1 MRRACGGLVAI
12 LLSCCGS
19 PALADDSTAALGAGG
34 IVFTKATQLRMAS
47 EDLAISPAA
56 VRIRYVFANDSGRDI
71 DTLVA
76 FPLPDIDT
84 WNFYETGMGETTGDP
99 VNFVG
104 FKATADGKP
113 VPVKVEQRAIYKGKD
128 VTALIQ
134 SAGVPVNVISDQ
146 NFQKLDALP
155 AAKKRLLEHGGI
167 AEADAPDQE
176 HPKWIVRTRFYWQQ
190 HFPAHGSVTIEHS
203 YKPVTGQAFFSP
215 IEANAVAGG
224 ADDYWKKRYC
234 MDAGTVARLKAM
246 TGTAQKHP
254 DKNSGMLEAYST
266 DFILK
271 TANNWQ
277 GGIGKFHLVIDKLK
291 PTNVLSLCWDGT
303 LKKTGPRTFVF
314 DAADFHPQ
322 QDLAFVVLEQ

>member
-1 MRRACGGLVAI
+1 MRSACGGFVAI
-12 LLSCCGS
+12 LLSCGAL

-34 IVFTKATQLRMAS
+34 IVLTTATQLRMTS
-47 EDLAISPAA
+47 EDLAISPDA
-56 VRIRYVFANDSGRDI
+56 VHIHYVFANDSGKDI

-84 WNFYETGMGETTGDP
+84 WNFYESAMGETTSDP

-113 VPVKVEQRAIYKGKD
+113 VPVKVEQRAIYRGRD
-128 VTALIQ
+128 VTAVLQ
-134 SAGVPVNVISDQ
+134 SVGVPVNVIPDE
-146 NFQKLDALP
+146 NFRKFDALP
-155 AAKKRLLEHGGI
+155 AAKKRLLEHAGI
-167 AEADAPDQE
+167 AEADSPDQE

-215 IEANAVAGG
+215 IEANAVPGS

-234 MDAGTVARLKAM
+234 MDAGTVAKLKTM
-246 TGTAQKHP
+246 TGAAQKHV

-291 PTNVLSLCWDGT
+291 PTKVLSLCWNGT
-303 LKKTGPRTFVF
+303 LKKTGPTTFAF

-322 QDLAFVVLEQ
+322 QDLAFVVLE

>member
-1 MRRACGGLVAI
+1 MHRTRGALIAALVSCWAI
-12 LLSCCGS
+12 
-19 PALADDSTAALGAGG
+19 PAAADDSTAALGAGG
-34 IVFTKATQLRMAS
+34 IVLTKAAQLRMAS
-47 EDLAISPAA
+47 EDLTISPDA
-56 VRIRYVFANDSGRDI
+56 VRIRYVFANDSAKAI

-84 WNFYETGMGETTGDP
+84 WNFYESPLGETTSDP

-104 FKATADGKP
+104 FNATAEGKP
-113 VPVKVEQRAIYKGKD
+113 VPVKVEQRAIYRGKD

-134 SAGVPVNVISDQ
+134 SVGVPVNVILNQ
-146 NFQKLDALP
+146 NFRKLDALP
-155 AAKKRLLEHGGI
+155 AANKRLLERAGI

-203 YKPVTGQAFFSP
+203 YKPVTGQAFFSA
-215 IEANAVAGG
+215 IEAEAAPGTT
-224 ADDYWKKRYC
+224 DDAWKKPYC
-234 MDAGTVARLKAM
+234 MDAGTVAKLKTM
-246 TGTAQKHP
+246 TAAAQKHP
-254 DKNSGMLEAYST
+254 DKNSGMLEAYTT

-291 PTNVLSLCWDGT
+291 PGNVLSLCWDGRFA
-303 LKKTGPRTFVF
+303 KTGPTTFAF
-314 DAADFHPQ
+314 DATDFHPQ
-322 QDLAFVVLEQ
+322 QDLAFVVLE